1 MKGCPMFQSVQVM
14 PRPLVVR
21 PATVQNTVDTWSAT
35 KLRPFSEVTRNA
47 HPDYAGTD
55 HTI

>member
-1 MKGCPMFQSVQVM
+1 MFQSVQVM

-47 HPDYAGTD
+47 HPEYTGTD